1 MKVYLRCYS
10 FHNSQKYEVC
20 VGIVDERTIADDLKW
35 TLTNNDGKE
44 ASREKHRMETFPIT
58 ILLLLAKMG
67 YENR

>member
-1 MKVYLRCYS
+1 M
-10 FHNSQKYEVC
+10 C